1 MAIVA
6 TSIPVLRVVLKGVVN
21 TAIEGYNTSGR
32 SKSRTNSS
40 QVLSSGGWKQSSK
53 RPAELSVTL
62 CGDESLMKS
71 HGKGYLEL
79 DDLIVDEDTGRVSAA
94 TPVSISEAKE
104 QRVPQWPL

>member
-62 CGDESLMKS
+62 CGDVSLMKS